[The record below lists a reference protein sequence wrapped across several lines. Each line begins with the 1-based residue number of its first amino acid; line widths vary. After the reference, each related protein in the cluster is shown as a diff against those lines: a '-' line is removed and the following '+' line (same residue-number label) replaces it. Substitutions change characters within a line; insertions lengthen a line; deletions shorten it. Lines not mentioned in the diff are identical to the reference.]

1 MDNLSIK
8 EGDIMLLE
16 DFIKTKVEILKSA
29 DCVQFLGSDGMEIEY
44 DDYLLYSEVQH
55 YFLKNGILEVYLN
68 VI

>member
-1 MDNLSIK
+1 MDKLIIK

-44 DDYLLYSEVQH
+44 DDCLLYSEVQH
-55 YFLKNGILEVYLN
+55 YFLKNGILEIHLN